1 MARTCTVCTHPKRE
15 EIDAA
20 LVAQEPIRD
29 IAGRT
34 GTTKSALDRHRQHV
48 AAGLVKAKGA
58 KEEARAETLLDTI
71 RGLAADAHRI
81 RAKAEE
87 AEDLRTALDAIGKL
101 TKIVELLV
109 KLRAESSEDAAPLH
123 FVVTMSDGRISSH
136 REVDVP
142 AVDVAAPSLPPAPE
156 EPAPAA
162 DDVELHG
169 PARRREVR
177 PYVPPPP
184 LPPAPVAAPRP
195 PSGWKPFVPRGGF
208 DF

>member
-20 LVAQEPIRD
+20 LVAQVPIRD

-34 GTTKSALDRHRQHV
+34 GTAKSALDRHRKHV
-48 AAGLVKAKGA
+48 SSGLMKAKEA
-58 KEEARAETLLDTI
+58 KEEARAESLLDTI

-81 RAKAEE
+81 RAKAED

-109 KLRAESSEDAAPLH
+109 KLRAEATEEEEPLH
-123 FVVTMSDGRISSH
+123 FVVTMTDGRMTSS
-136 REVDVP
+136 
-142 AVDVAAPSLPPAPE
+142 PAPE
-156 EPAPAA
+156 TPGTSYGVSPSAPALEPPGARAA
-162 DDVELHG
+162 DVAE
-169 PARRREVR
+169 PPRPSRRPEA
-177 PYVPPPP
+177 PP
-184 LPPAPVAAPRP
+184 LPPLLPPAAPRRH
-195 PSGWKPFVPRGGF
+195 PSGRRSALVPPGGF